1 MLQIDAG
8 QQQSV
13 MATSVPEQQDRHQNS
28 NQDLPMIP
36 DFKGHHF
43 LEEFKPDQP
52 PAGHYCERCGMKAA
66 LTPDGSAYF
75 EVDRRRIFH
84 KPGDRIPLTA
94 LPVPPC
100 NVARP
105 RPA

>member
-1 MLQIDAG
+1 
-8 QQQSV
+8 
-13 MATSVPEQQDRHQNS
+13 
-28 NQDLPMIP
+28 MIP

-94 LPVPPC
+94 LPVPSC
-100 NVARP
+100 NVVRP